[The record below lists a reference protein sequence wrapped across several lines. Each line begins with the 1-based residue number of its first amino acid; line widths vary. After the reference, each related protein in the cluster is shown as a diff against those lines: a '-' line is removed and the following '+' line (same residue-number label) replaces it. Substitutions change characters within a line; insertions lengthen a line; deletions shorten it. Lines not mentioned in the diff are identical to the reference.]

1 MVRSNSWKRT
11 IWNCVELHFC
21 QCGNIKSFQE
31 EALIDLHLQWI
42 SWLLCVTGDQWDCGL
57 WKEGWDWLYR
67 AAAGYYTWWSHDRYP
82 HVTGP
87 TTLLFWLEPCLAPVC
102 SGLDTEETIFF
113 GCLCASF
120 KKTIADWQ
128 FIFLSWHWQVWP
140 GNFSVIQKS

>member
-1 MVRSNSWKRT
+1 MIV
-11 IWNCVELHFC
+11 
-21 QCGNIKSFQE
+21 
-31 EALIDLHLQWI
+31 LHLQWI

-67 AAAGYYTWWSHDRYP
+67 AAAGYYTWWSYDRYP

-120 KKTIADWQ
+120 KKLLLTDNSY
-128 FIFLSWHWQVWP
+128 FQVDIDM
-140 GNFSVIQKS
+140 FDQETFQ